1 MKVRTLSV
9 IGLLACLA
17 IAVPMLAQQKSAP
30 AADPLSGTWTGD
42 WGPNAQD
49 RNRVDVD
56 LKLDATTKALTG
68 TVKSTQ
74 PARADV
80 ALSKASFDAATQV
93 VKMEAEAR
101 NPRSG
106 QTVKYVIEGKLAG
119 TSMTGTWNH
128 DGRTGD
134 FKLTKK

>member
-1 MKVRTLSV
+1 MTRARLVTV
-9 IGLLACLA
+9 VCLLACVAL
-17 IAVPMLAQQKSAP
+17 AVPMLAGQGAAP

-49 RNRVDVD
+49 RNAVTVD
-56 LKLDATTKALTG
+56 LKLAGTAITG

-74 PARADV
+74 PNRPDV
-80 ALSKASFDAATQV
+80 TLTKSTFTPATGAV
-93 VKMEAEAR
+93 HMEAEAK

-106 QTVKYVIEGKLAG
+106 AAVHYIIDGKVTNG
-119 TSMTGTWNH
+119 SMTGSWNH
-128 DGRTGD
+128 EATKGD

>member
-1 MKVRTLSV
+1 MNQRLVSVLSL
-9 IGLLACLA
+9 IACFLLAITA
-17 IAVPMLAQQKSAP
+17 FAQGGAAP
-30 AADPLSGTWTGD
+30 DPLSGTWTGD

-49 RNRVDVD
+49 RNQVSVD
-56 LKLDATTKALTG
+56 LKFDGKALTG
-68 TVKSTQ
+68 VVKSTQ

-80 ALSKASFDAATQV
+80 TISNSSFDATTKT

-101 NPRSG
+101 NPRGG
-106 QTVKYVIEGKLAG
+106 QTIKYVITGKLEG
-119 TSMTGTWNH
+119 STMTGSWNH